1 MILKKKF
8 RNYLN
13 NMEIVKIELGE
24 RGYEI
29 CVGSKLI
36 SQEGLLLKHILNK
49 NIAIITNE
57 TVGPLYLEK
66 LKKGLTKSKSIID
79 IFLKDG
85 ENYKNQESLDYI
97 YEALLKNKYGR
108 DSVLI
113 ALGGGVIGDITGY
126 AAATYMRGIDFI
138 QVPTTLL
145 SQVDSSV
152 GGKTGINHAFG
163 KNMIG
168 AFYQPKLVVIDV
180 DCLQSL
186 PETELSAGLA
196 EVIKYGLI
204 RDFAFFEWLEK
215 NMDCLLSKNS
225 DCLIEAIIRS
235 CKNKA
240 QVVAEDEFESAK
252 GIRATLNL
260 GHTFGH
266 AIETALGYGKWLH
279 GQAVA
284 AGMIMAS
291 NMSML
296 MGFIDNKDYNRIK
309 KIIDSAGLPINPPD
323 ISQAKFLDLMA
334 SDKKNKD
341 GKISLIL
348 LKELGKAFQTEEYDM
363 KILEKTIQT
372 KSF

>member
-1 MILKKKF
+1 
-8 RNYLN
+8 
-13 NMEIVKIELGE
+13 MEIVKIDLGD
-24 RGYEI
+24 RGYDI
-29 CVGSKLI
+29 CVGSNLLSNKDLLVEHI
-36 SQEGLLLKHILNK
+36 SNK
-49 NIAIITNE
+49 NVAIITNE

-66 LKKGLTKSKSIID
+66 LKKGLNKSKSIID
-79 IFLKDG
+79 IVLKDG
-85 ENYKNQESLDYI
+85 ESYKTQESLDFI
-97 YEALLKNKYGR
+97 YEALLKNKYVR

-113 ALGGGVIGDITGY
+113 ALGGGVVGDITGY

-152 GGKTGINHAFG
+152 GGKTGINHALG

-186 PETELSAGLA
+186 PKTELSAGLA

-240 QVVAEDEFESAK
+240 QVVAKDEFETAK

-284 AGMIMAS
+284 AGMVMAS

-296 MGFIDNKDYNRIK
+296 MGFIDNKDYIRIK

-323 ISQAKFLDLMA
+323 ISQAQFLDLMA

-363 KILEKTIQT
+363 KILEKTLNT
-372 KSF
+372 KIF

>member
-1 MILKKKF
+1 
-8 RNYLN
+8 
-13 NMEIVKIELGE
+13 MEIVKIDLGE
-24 RGYEI
+24 RGYDI
-29 CVGSKLI
+29 CVGSMLI
-36 SQEGLLLKHILNK
+36 SQEDLLLKHVFNK

-66 LKKGLTKSKSIID
+66 LKKGLTNSKSIID
-79 IFLKDG
+79 ILLKDG
-85 ENYKNQESLDYI
+85 EKYKNQESLDFI
-97 YEALLKNKYGR
+97 YETLLKNKYGR

-113 ALGGGVIGDITGY
+113 ALGGGVVGDITGY

-152 GGKTGINHAFG
+152 GGKTGINHVLG

-215 NMDCLLSKNS
+215 NMDSLLAKNS

-240 QVVAEDEFESAK
+240 YVVAEDEFETAK

-266 AIETALGYGKWLH
+266 AIETALGYGNWLH

-291 NMSML
+291 YMSML
-296 MGFIDNKDYNRIK
+296 MGLIDDKDFNRIK

-323 ISQAKFLDLMA
+323 ISQAHFLDLMA

-348 LKELGKAFQTEEYDM
+348 LKELGKAFKTEEYDM
-363 KILEKTIQT
+363 KILEKTLNT
-372 KSF
+372 KIF

>member
-1 MILKKKF
+1 
-8 RNYLN
+8 
-13 NMEIVKIELGE
+13 
-24 RGYEI
+24 
-29 CVGSKLI
+29 
-36 SQEGLLLKHILNK
+36 
-49 NIAIITNE
+49 
-57 TVGPLYLEK
+57 
-66 LKKGLTKSKSIID
+66 
-79 IFLKDG
+79 
-85 ENYKNQESLDYI
+85 LDFI
-97 YEALLKNKYGR
+97 YETLLKNKYGR

-113 ALGGGVIGDITGY
+113 ALGGGVVGDITGY

-138 QVPTTLL
+138 QLPTTLL

-152 GGKTGINHAFG
+152 GGKTGINHVLG

-204 RDFAFFEWLEK
+204 RDVAFFEWLEK
-215 NMDCLLSKNS
+215 NMDCLLRKNS
-225 DCLIEAIIRS
+225 DCLIKAIMRS

-240 QVVAEDEFESAK
+240 QVVAEDEFETAK

-284 AGMIMAS
+284 AGMVMAS

-296 MGFIDNKDYNRIK
+296 MGFIDDKDFNRIK

-323 ISQAKFLDLMA
+323 ISQEQFLDLMA

-348 LKELGKAFQTEEYDM
+348 LKEVGKAFQTEEYDM
-363 KILEKTIQT
+363 KFLEKTLNT
-372 KSF
+372 KIF

>member
-1 MILKKKF
+1 
-8 RNYLN
+8 
-13 NMEIVKIELGE
+13 MEIVKIDLVE
-24 RGYEI
+24 RGYDI
-29 CVGSKLI
+29 RVGINLLSNKD
-36 SQEGLLLKHILNK
+36 LLLGHISNK
-49 NIAIITNE
+49 NVAIITNE
-57 TVGPLYLEK
+57 TVAPLYLEK
-66 LKKGLTKSKSIID
+66 LKNVLTKSKSIID
-79 IFLKDG
+79 IVLKDG
-85 ENYKNQESLDYI
+85 EKYKNQESLDFI
-97 YEALLKNKYGR
+97 YETLLKNKYGR

-113 ALGGGVIGDITGY
+113 ALGGGVVGDITGY

-152 GGKTGINHAFG
+152 GGKTGINHMLG

-215 NMDCLLSKNS
+215 NMDCLMRKNS

-240 QVVAEDEFESAK
+240 QVVAEDEFETAK

-284 AGMIMAS
+284 AGMVMAS

-296 MGFIDNKDYNRIK
+296 MGFIDDKDFNRIK

-323 ISQAKFLDLMA
+323 ISQAQFLDLMA

-348 LKELGKAFQTEEYDM
+348 LKELGNAFQTEEYDM
-363 KILEKTIQT
+363 KILEKTLNT
-372 KSF
+372 KIF

>member
-1 MILKKKF
+1 
-8 RNYLN
+8 
-13 NMEIVKIELGE
+13 
-24 RGYEI
+24 
-29 CVGSKLI
+29 
-36 SQEGLLLKHILNK
+36 
-49 NIAIITNE
+49 
-57 TVGPLYLEK
+57 
-66 LKKGLTKSKSIID
+66 
-79 IFLKDG
+79 
-85 ENYKNQESLDYI
+85 LDLI
-97 YEALLKNKYGR
+97 YETLLKNKYGR

-113 ALGGGVIGDITGY
+113 ALGGGVVGDITGY
-126 AAATYMRGIDFI
+126 AAATFMRGIDFI

-152 GGKTGINHAFG
+152 GGKTGINHALG

-186 PETELSAGLA
+186 PEPELSAGLA

-215 NMDCLLSKNS
+215 NMDCLLRKNS

-240 QVVAEDEFESAK
+240 QVVAEDEFETAK
-252 GIRATLNL
+252 GIRAMLNL

-284 AGMIMAS
+284 AGMVMAS

-296 MGFIDNKDYNRIK
+296 MGFIDEKDFKRIK
-309 KIIDSAGLPINPPD
+309 KIIDSARLPINPPD
-323 ISQAKFLDLMA
+323 ISQAQFLDLMA

-341 GKISLIL
+341 GKISLVL
-348 LKELGKAFQTEEYDM
+348 LRSLGEAFQTQDYDI
-363 KILEKTIQT
+363 KILEKTLKT
-372 KSF
+372 KIF

>member
-1 MILKKKF
+1 
-8 RNYLN
+8 
-13 NMEIVKIELGE
+13 MEIVKIDLGE
-24 RGYEI
+24 RGYDI
-29 CVGSKLI
+29 CVGSNLLSNKD
-36 SQEGLLLKHILNK
+36 LLLGHISNK
-49 NIAIITNE
+49 NVAIITNE
-57 TVGPLYLEK
+57 TVAPLYLEK
-66 LKKGLTKSKSIID
+66 LKKGLTDSKSIIN
-79 IFLKDG
+79 IVLKDG
-85 ENYKNQESLDYI
+85 EKYKNLESLDLI
-97 YEALLKNKYGR
+97 YETLLKNKYGR

-113 ALGGGVIGDITGY
+113 ALGGGVVGDITGY
-126 AAATYMRGIDFI
+126 AAATYMRGINFI

-152 GGKTGINHAFG
+152 GGKTGINHVLG

-215 NMDCLLSKNS
+215 NMDCLMRKNL

-240 QVVAEDEFESAK
+240 QVVAEDEFETVK

-284 AGMIMAS
+284 AGMVMAS

-296 MGFIDNKDYNRIK
+296 MGFIDDKDFNRIK

-323 ISQAKFLDLMA
+323 ISQAQFLDLMA

-363 KILEKTIQT
+363 KILEKTLNT
-372 KSF
+372 KIF

>member
-1 MILKKKF
+1 
-8 RNYLN
+8 
-13 NMEIVKIELGE
+13 MEIVKIDLGE
-24 RGYEI
+24 RAYDI
-29 CVGSKLI
+29 FVGSKLLSKEDLLVRHI
-36 SQEGLLLKHILNK
+36 SNK
-49 NIAIITNE
+49 NVAIISNE

-79 IFLKDG
+79 IILKDG
-85 ENYKNQESLDYI
+85 EKYKNQESLDFI
-97 YEALLKNKYGR
+97 YETLLKNKYGR

-113 ALGGGVIGDITGY
+113 ALGGGVVGDITGY

-152 GGKTGINHAFG
+152 GGKTGINHALG

-168 AFYQPKLVVIDV
+168 AFYQPNVVIIDV
-180 DCLQSL
+180 DCLESL

-204 RDFAFFEWLEK
+204 RDFAFLEWLEK
-215 NMDCLLSKNS
+215 NMDCLISKNP

-235 CKNKA
+235 CRNKA
-240 QVVAEDEFESAK
+240 HVVEEDEYETAK

-291 NMSML
+291 YMSMQ
-296 MGFIDNKDYNRIK
+296 MGFINDKDFFRVK
-309 KIIDSAGLPINPPD
+309 QIIDSAGLPTNPPD
-323 ISQAKFLDLMA
+323 ISKAQFLDLMA

-348 LKELGKAFQTEEYDM
+348 LKKLGKAFQTDEYDM
-363 KILEKTIQT
+363 KILEKTLDT
-372 KSF
+372 KVF

>member
-1 MILKKKF
+1 
-8 RNYLN
+8 
-13 NMEIVKIELGE
+13 MEIVKIDLGE
-24 RGYEI
+24 RAYDI
-29 CVGSKLI
+29 CVGSKLL
-36 SQEGLLLKHILNK
+36 SKEDLLLRHISNK
-49 NIAIITNE
+49 NVAIISNE
-57 TVGPLYLEK
+57 NVGPLYLEK

-79 IFLKDG
+79 IILKDG
-85 ENYKNQESLDYI
+85 EKYKNQESLDFI
-97 YEALLKNKYGR
+97 YETLLKNKYGR

-113 ALGGGVIGDITGY
+113 ALGGGVVGDITGY

-152 GGKTGINHAFG
+152 GGKTGINHALG

-168 AFYQPKLVVIDV
+168 AFYQPKVVIIDV
-180 DCLQSL
+180 DCLESL

-204 RDFAFFEWLEK
+204 RDVAFLEWLEK
-215 NMDCLLSKNS
+215 NMDCLISKNS

-240 QVVAEDEFESAK
+240 HVVAEDEYETAK
-252 GIRATLNL
+252 GIRATLNF

-291 NMSML
+291 YMSMQ
-296 MGFIDNKDYNRIK
+296 MGFIDDKDFYRVK
-309 KIIDSAGLPINPPD
+309 QIIDAAGLPINPPD
-323 ISQAKFLDLMA
+323 ISRAQFLDLMA
-334 SDKKNKD
+334 SDKKNKE

-348 LKELGKAFQTEEYDM
+348 LKELGKAFQTDEYDM
-363 KILEKTIQT
+363 KILEKTLNT
-372 KSF
+372 KIF

>member
-1 MILKKKF
+1 MDL
-8 RNYLN
+8 
-13 NMEIVKIELGE
+13 
-24 RGYEI
+24 
-29 CVGSKLI
+29 
-36 SQEGLLLKHILNK
+36 
-49 NIAIITNE
+49 
-57 TVGPLYLEK
+57 
-66 LKKGLTKSKSIID
+66 
-79 IFLKDG
+79 
-85 ENYKNQESLDYI
+85 I
-97 YEALLKNKYGR
+97 YETLLKNKYGR

-113 ALGGGVIGDITGY
+113 ALGGGVVGDITGY
-126 AAATYMRGIDFI
+126 AAATFMRGIDFI

-152 GGKTGINHAFG
+152 GGKTGINHALG

-186 PETELSAGLA
+186 PEPELSAGLA

-215 NMDCLLSKNS
+215 NMDCLLRKNS

-240 QVVAEDEFESAK
+240 QVVAEDEFETAK
-252 GIRATLNL
+252 GIRAMLNL

-284 AGMIMAS
+284 AGMVMAS

-296 MGFIDNKDYNRIK
+296 MGFIDEKDFKRIK
-309 KIIDSAGLPINPPD
+309 KIIDSARLPINPPD
-323 ISQAKFLDLMA
+323 ISQAQFLDLMA

-341 GKISLIL
+341 GKISLVL
-348 LKELGKAFQTEEYDM
+348 LRSLGEAFQTQDYDI
-363 KILEKTIQT
+363 KILEKTLKT
-372 KSF
+372 KIF

>member
-1 MILKKKF
+1 
-8 RNYLN
+8 
-13 NMEIVKIELGE
+13 METIKIDLGK
-24 RGYEI
+24 RSYDI
-29 CVGSKLI
+29 CVGSGLI
-36 SQEGLLLKHILNK
+36 AKEDLFFNYICNK

-57 TVGPLYLEK
+57 TVGPLYLDK
-66 LKKGLTKSKSIID
+66 LKKSFCGAKSIID
-79 IFLKDG
+79 IVLNDG
-85 ENYKNQESLDYI
+85 EGYKNQNSLDTI
-97 YEALLKNKYGR
+97 YEALLKNKFGR
-108 DSVLI
+108 DAILI
-113 ALGGGVIGDITGY
+113 ALGGGVVGDITGY

-152 GGKTGINHAFG
+152 GGKTGINHTLG

-180 DCLQSL
+180 DCLATL
-186 PETELSAGLA
+186 PDTELSAGLA

-204 RDFAFFEWLEK
+204 RDPIFFEWLEQ
-215 NMDCLLSKNS
+215 NINNLLIKES
-225 DCLIEAIIRS
+225 DALIEAIIRS

-240 QVVAEDEFESAK
+240 SVVSEDEFESTN

-266 AIETALGYGKWLH
+266 AIETAIGYGNWLH

-291 NMSML
+291 YMSMQ
-296 MGFIDNKDYNRIK
+296 MGLIIDNDYDRIK
-309 KIIDSAGLPINPPD
+309 KIIKSAGLPINPPD
-323 ISQAKFLDLMA
+323 INQELFIDLMA

-348 LKELGKAFQTEEYDM
+348 LRSLGEAFQTEEYDM
-363 KILEKTIQT
+363 KLLEKTIKT
-372 KSF
+372 KIF

>member
-1 MILKKKF
+1 
-8 RNYLN
+8 
-13 NMEIVKIELGE
+13 MEIVKIDLGE
-24 RGYEI
+24 RGYDI
-29 CVGSKLI
+29 CVGRNLLSNKD
-36 SQEGLLLKHILNK
+36 LLLGHISNK
-49 NIAIITNE
+49 NVAIITNE
-57 TVGPLYLEK
+57 TVGPLYLEE
-66 LKKGLTKSKSIID
+66 LKNGLTKSKSIID
-79 IFLKDG
+79 IVLKDG
-85 ENYKNQESLDYI
+85 EKYKNQESLDFI
-97 YEALLKNKYGR
+97 YETLLKNKYGR

-113 ALGGGVIGDITGY
+113 ALGGGVVGDITGY

-152 GGKTGINHAFG
+152 GGKTGINHVLG

-204 RDFAFFEWLEK
+204 RDFAFLEWLEK
-215 NMDCLLSKNS
+215 NMGCLLRKNS
-225 DCLIEAIIRS
+225 DCLIEAVIRS

-240 QVVAEDEFESAK
+240 QVVSEDEFETGK

-284 AGMIMAS
+284 AGMVMAS

-296 MGFIDNKDYNRIK
+296 MGFIDDKDFNRIK

-323 ISQAKFLDLMA
+323 ISQAQFLDLMA

-363 KILEKTIQT
+363 KILEKTLNT
-372 KSF
+372 KIF

>member
-1 MILKKKF
+1 MDL
-8 RNYLN
+8 
-13 NMEIVKIELGE
+13 
-24 RGYEI
+24 
-29 CVGSKLI
+29 
-36 SQEGLLLKHILNK
+36 
-49 NIAIITNE
+49 
-57 TVGPLYLEK
+57 
-66 LKKGLTKSKSIID
+66 
-79 IFLKDG
+79 
-85 ENYKNQESLDYI
+85 I
-97 YEALLKNKYGR
+97 YETLLKNKYGR

-113 ALGGGVIGDITGY
+113 ALGGGVVGDITGY

-152 GGKTGINHAFG
+152 GGKTGINHALG

-186 PETELSAGLA
+186 PEPELSAGLA

-215 NMDCLLSKNS
+215 NMDCLLRKNS

-240 QVVAEDEFESAK
+240 QVVAEDEFETAK
-252 GIRATLNL
+252 GIRAMLNL

-284 AGMIMAS
+284 AGMVMAS

-296 MGFIDNKDYNRIK
+296 MGFIDEKDFKRIK

-323 ISQAKFLDLMA
+323 ISQAQFLDLMA

-341 GKISLIL
+341 GKISLVL
-348 LKELGKAFQTEEYDM
+348 LRSLGEAFQTQDYDI
-363 KILEKTIQT
+363 KILEKTLKT
-372 KSF
+372 KIF

>member
-1 MILKKKF
+1 
-8 RNYLN
+8 
-13 NMEIVKIELGE
+13 MEIVKIELGD
-24 RGYEI
+24 RGYDI

-36 SQEGLLLKHILNK
+36 SQEDLLLKHILNK

-57 TVGPLYLEK
+57 TVGPLYLTK
-66 LKKGLTKSKSIID
+66 LKKALSGSKSIID
-79 IFLKDG
+79 IVLKDG
-85 ENYKNQESLDYI
+85 EQYKNQESLDLI
-97 YEALLKNKYGR
+97 YETLLKNKYGR

-113 ALGGGVIGDITGY
+113 ALGGGVVGDITGY

-180 DCLQSL
+180 NCLHSL

-204 RDFAFFEWLEK
+204 RDFAFLEWLEK
-215 NMDCLLSKNS
+215 NMDGLLSKNS

-240 QVVAEDEFESAK
+240 QVVAEDEFETAK

-284 AGMIMAS
+284 AGMVMAS

-296 MGFIDNKDYNRIK
+296 MGFIDDKDFNRIK

-323 ISQAKFLDLMA
+323 ISTAQFLDLMA

-363 KILEKTIQT
+363 KILEKTLNT
-372 KSF
+372 KIF

>member
-1 MILKKKF
+1 
-8 RNYLN
+8 
-13 NMEIVKIELGE
+13 MEIVKIDLGE
-24 RGYEI
+24 RAYDI
-29 CVGSKLI
+29 CVGSKLL
-36 SQEGLLLKHILNK
+36 SNKDLLAGHTSNK
-49 NIAIITNE
+49 NVAIITNE

-66 LKKGLTKSKSIID
+66 LKNCLTKSKSIID
-79 IFLKDG
+79 ISLKDG
-85 ENYKNQESLDYI
+85 ERYKNQESLDFI
-97 YEALLKNKYGR
+97 YETLLKNKYGR

-113 ALGGGVIGDITGY
+113 ALGGGVVGDITGY

-152 GGKTGINHAFG
+152 GGKTGINHALG

-215 NMDCLLSKNS
+215 NMRCLLSKNS

-240 QVVAEDEFESAK
+240 QVVSEDEFETAK

-284 AGMIMAS
+284 AGMIMAT

-296 MGFIDNKDYNRIK
+296 MGFINDKDFNRIK
-309 KIIDSAGLPINPPD
+309 KIIHSAGLPINPPD
-323 ISQAKFLDLMA
+323 ISQAQFLDLMA

-348 LKELGKAFQTEEYDM
+348 LKEVGKAFQTDEYDM
-363 KILEKTIQT
+363 KILEKTLNT
-372 KSF
+372 KIF

>member
-1 MILKKKF
+1 
-8 RNYLN
+8 
-13 NMEIVKIELGE
+13 MEIVKIDLGE
-24 RGYEI
+24 RAYDI
-29 CVGSKLI
+29 CVGGKLLSKEDLLERHI
-36 SQEGLLLKHILNK
+36 SNK
-49 NIAIITNE
+49 NVAIISNE
-57 TVGPLYLEK
+57 NVGPLYLEK

-79 IFLKDG
+79 IVLKDG
-85 ENYKNQESLDYI
+85 ENYKNQESLDLI
-97 YEALLKNKYGR
+97 YETLLKNKYGR

-113 ALGGGVIGDITGY
+113 ALGGGVVGDITGY

-152 GGKTGINHAFG
+152 GGKTGINHVLG

-168 AFYQPKLVVIDV
+168 AFYQPKLVLIDV

-215 NMDCLLSKNS
+215 NMDCLLRKNS

-240 QVVAEDEFESAK
+240 QVVAEDEFETAK

-284 AGMIMAS
+284 AGMVMAS

-296 MGFIDNKDYNRIK
+296 MGFIDNKDFNRIK

-323 ISQAKFLDLMA
+323 ISQAQFLDLMA

-363 KILEKTIQT
+363 KILEKTLNT
-372 KSF
+372 KIF

>member
-1 MILKKKF
+1 
-8 RNYLN
+8 
-13 NMEIVKIELGE
+13 MEIVKIDLGE

-29 CVGSKLI
+29 CVGSNLLSNKD
-36 SQEGLLLKHILNK
+36 LLLGHISNRYV
-49 NIAIITNE
+49 AIISNE
-57 TVGPLYLEK
+57 TVAPLYLEK
-66 LKKGLTKSKSIID
+66 LKKGLTDSKSIIN
-79 IFLKDG
+79 IIIKDG
-85 ENYKNQESLDYI
+85 EKYKNQESLDFI
-97 YEALLKNKYGR
+97 YETLLKNKYGR

-113 ALGGGVIGDITGY
+113 ALGGGVVGDITGY

-152 GGKTGINHAFG
+152 GGKTGINHVLG

-180 DCLQSL
+180 DCLHSL
-186 PETELSAGLA
+186 PESELSAGLA

-204 RDFAFFEWLEK
+204 RDFPFFEWLEK
-215 NMDCLLSKNS
+215 NMDCLLRKKS
-225 DCLIEAIIRS
+225 DSLIEAIIRS

-240 QVVAEDEFESAK
+240 QVVAEDEFETAK

-284 AGMIMAS
+284 AGMVMAS

-296 MGFIDNKDYNRIK
+296 MGFIDDKDFNRIK

-323 ISQAKFLDLMA
+323 ISQAQFLDLMA

-341 GKISLIL
+341 GRISLIL

-363 KILEKTIQT
+363 KILEKTLNT
-372 KSF
+372 KIF

>member
-1 MILKKKF
+1 
-8 RNYLN
+8 
-13 NMEIVKIELGE
+13 MEIVKIDLGE
-24 RGYEI
+24 RGYDI

-36 SQEGLLLKHILNK
+36 SQEDLLLKHILNK
-49 NIAIITNE
+49 NLAIITKA

-66 LKKGLTKSKSIID
+66 LKKGLTNSKSIIE
-79 IFLKDG
+79 IVLKDG
-85 ENYKNQESLDYI
+85 ERYKNQESLDLI
-97 YEALLKNKYGR
+97 YETLLKNKYGR

-113 ALGGGVIGDITGY
+113 ALGGGVVGDITGY
-126 AAATYMRGIDFI
+126 AAATFMRGIDFI

-152 GGKTGINHAFG
+152 GGKTGINHALG

-186 PETELSAGLA
+186 PEPELSAGLA

-215 NMDCLLSKNS
+215 NMDCLLRKNS

-240 QVVAEDEFESAK
+240 QVVAEDEFETAK
-252 GIRATLNL
+252 GIRAMLNL

-284 AGMIMAS
+284 AGMVMAS

-296 MGFIDNKDYNRIK
+296 MGFIDEKDFKRIK
-309 KIIDSAGLPINPPD
+309 KIIDSARLPINPPD
-323 ISQAKFLDLMA
+323 ISQAQFLDLMA

-341 GKISLIL
+341 GKISLVL
-348 LKELGKAFQTEEYDM
+348 LRSLGEAFQTQDYDI
-363 KILEKTIQT
+363 KILEKTLKT
-372 KSF
+372 KIF

>member
-1 MILKKKF
+1 
-8 RNYLN
+8 
-13 NMEIVKIELGE
+13 MEIVKIDLGE
-24 RGYEI
+24 RGYDI

-36 SQEGLLLKHILNK
+36 SQEDLLLKHILNK
-49 NIAIITNE
+49 NLAIITNA

-66 LKKGLTKSKSIID
+66 LKKVLTNSKSIIE
-79 IFLKDG
+79 IVLKDG
-85 ENYKNQESLDYI
+85 ERYKNQESLDLI
-97 YEALLKNKYGR
+97 YETLLKNKYGR

-113 ALGGGVIGDITGY
+113 ALGGGVVGDITGY

-152 GGKTGINHAFG
+152 GGKTGINHALG

-186 PETELSAGLA
+186 PEPELSAGLA

-215 NMDCLLSKNS
+215 NMDCLLRKNS

-240 QVVAEDEFESAK
+240 QVVAEDEFETAK
-252 GIRATLNL
+252 GIRAMLNL

-284 AGMIMAS
+284 AGMVMAS

-296 MGFIDNKDYNRIK
+296 MGFIDEKDFKRIK

-323 ISQAKFLDLMA
+323 ISQAQFLDLMA

-341 GKISLIL
+341 GKISLVL
-348 LKELGKAFQTEEYDM
+348 LRSLGEAFQTQDYDI
-363 KILEKTIQT
+363 KILEKTLKT
-372 KSF
+372 KIF

>member
-1 MILKKKF
+1 MAGKKH
-8 RNYLN
+8 
-13 NMEIVKIELGE
+13 
-24 RGYEI
+24 
-29 CVGSKLI
+29 
-36 SQEGLLLKHILNK
+36 GLFNK

-66 LKKGLTKSKSIID
+66 LKKGLTQSKSIIE
-79 IFLKDG
+79 IVLKDG
-85 ENYKNQESLDYI
+85 ERYKNQESLDLI
-97 YEALLKNKYGR
+97 YETLLKNKYGR

-113 ALGGGVIGDITGY
+113 ALGGGVVGDITGY
-126 AAATYMRGIDFI
+126 AAATFMRGIDFI

-152 GGKTGINHAFG
+152 GGKTGINHALG

-186 PETELSAGLA
+186 PEPELSAGLA

-215 NMDCLLSKNS
+215 NMDCLLRKNS

-240 QVVAEDEFESAK
+240 QVVAEDEFETAK
-252 GIRATLNL
+252 GIRAMLNL

-284 AGMIMAS
+284 AGMVMAS

-296 MGFIDNKDYNRIK
+296 MGFIDEKDFKRIK
-309 KIIDSAGLPINPPD
+309 KIIDSARLPINPPD
-323 ISQAKFLDLMA
+323 ISQAQFLDLMA

-341 GKISLIL
+341 GKISLVL
-348 LKELGKAFQTEEYDM
+348 LRSLGEAFQTQDYDI
-363 KILEKTIQT
+363 KILEKTLKT
-372 KSF
+372 KIF

>member
-1 MILKKKF
+1 MD
-8 RNYLN
+8 
-13 NMEIVKIELGE
+13 IVKIDLGE
-24 RGYEI
+24 RAYDI
-29 CVGSKLI
+29 CVGSRLLSKADLLVRQI
-36 SQEGLLLKHILNK
+36 SNK
-49 NIAIITNE
+49 NVAIISNE
-57 TVGPLYLEK
+57 TVAPLYLEK
-66 LKKGLTKSKSIID
+66 LKKGLTNSKSIID
-79 IFLKDG
+79 IIIKDG
-85 ENYKNQESLDYI
+85 EKYKNQESLDFI
-97 YEALLKNKYGR
+97 YETLLKNKYGR

-113 ALGGGVIGDITGY
+113 ALGGGVVGDITGY

-152 GGKTGINHAFG
+152 GGKTGINHALG

-168 AFYQPKLVVIDV
+168 AFYQPKVVIIDV
-180 DCLQSL
+180 DCLESL

-204 RDFAFFEWLEK
+204 RDVAFLEWLEK
-215 NMDCLLSKNS
+215 NMDCLISKNS

-240 QVVAEDEFESAK
+240 HVVAEDEYETAK

-291 NMSML
+291 YMSMQ
-296 MGFIDNKDYNRIK
+296 MGFIDDKDFYRVK
-309 KIIDSAGLPINPPD
+309 QIIDAAGLPINPPD
-323 ISQAKFLDLMA
+323 ISRAQFLDLMA
-334 SDKKNKD
+334 SDKKNKE

-348 LKELGKAFQTEEYDM
+348 LKELGKAFQTDEYDM
-363 KILEKTIQT
+363 KILEKTLNT
-372 KSF
+372 KVF

>member
-1 MILKKKF
+1 
-8 RNYLN
+8 
-13 NMEIVKIELGE
+13 MEIVKIDLGE
-24 RGYEI
+24 RAYDI
-29 CVGSKLI
+29 CVG
-36 SQEGLLLKHILNK
+36 GNLLSNEDLFVRYITNK

-57 TVGPLYLEK
+57 TVEPLYLER
-66 LKKGLTKSKSIID
+66 LKKSLTKTKLIID
-79 IFLKDG
+79 IVLKDG
-85 ENYKNQESLDYI
+85 EKYKNQESLDFI

-113 ALGGGVIGDITGY
+113 ALGGGVVGDITGY

-152 GGKTGINHAFG
+152 GGKTGINHALG

-180 DCLQSL
+180 DCLTTL
-186 PETELSAGLA
+186 PKPELSAGLA

-215 NMDCLLSKNS
+215 NMDSLLAKNS

-240 QVVAEDEFESAK
+240 YVVAEDEFETAK
-252 GIRATLNL
+252 GIRASLNL

-266 AIETALGYGKWLH
+266 AIETALGYGNWLH

-291 NMSML
+291 YMSML
-296 MGFIDNKDYNRIK
+296 MGFIDDKDFRRVK

-323 ISQAKFLDLMA
+323 INRAQFLDLMA

-348 LKELGKAFQTEEYDM
+348 LRSLGESFQTEDYDFN
-363 KILEKTIQT
+363 ILEKTIQT

>member
-1 MILKKKF
+1 
-8 RNYLN
+8 
-13 NMEIVKIELGE
+13 MEIVKIDLGE
-24 RGYEI
+24 RGYDI

-36 SQEGLLLKHILNK
+36 SQGDLLLKHVFNK

-66 LKKGLTKSKSIID
+66 LKSSLTKSKSIID
-79 IFLKDG
+79 IVLKDG
-85 ENYKNQESLDYI
+85 EKHKNQESLNFI
-97 YEALLKNKYGR
+97 YETLLKNKYGR

-113 ALGGGVIGDITGY
+113 ALGGGVVGDITGY

-138 QVPTTLL
+138 QLPTTLL

-152 GGKTGINHAFG
+152 GGKTGINHVLG

-215 NMDCLLSKNS
+215 NMDSLLKKNS
-225 DCLIEAIIRS
+225 DYLIEAIIRS

-240 QVVAEDEFESAK
+240 QVVAEDEFETAK

-279 GQAVA
+279 GQGVA
-284 AGMIMAS
+284 AGMVMAS

-296 MGFIDNKDYNRIK
+296 MGFIDDKDFNRIK

-323 ISQAKFLDLMA
+323 ISQAQFLDLMA

-363 KILEKTIQT
+363 KILEKTLNT
-372 KSF
+372 KIF

>member
-1 MILKKKF
+1 
-8 RNYLN
+8 
-13 NMEIVKIELGE
+13 MEIVKIELGE
-24 RGYEI
+24 RGYDI

-36 SQEGLLLKHILNK
+36 SQEDLLLKHILNK

-79 IFLKDG
+79 IVLKDG
-85 ENYKNQESLDYI
+85 ENYKNQESLDFI

-113 ALGGGVIGDITGY
+113 ALGGGVVGDITGY

-152 GGKTGINHAFG
+152 GGKTGINHALG

-240 QVVAEDEFESAK
+240 QVVAEDEFETAK

-323 ISQAKFLDLMA
+323 ISQAQFLDLMA

-363 KILEKTIQT
+363 KILEKTLNT
-372 KSF
+372 KIF

>member
-1 MILKKKF
+1 
-8 RNYLN
+8 
-13 NMEIVKIELGE
+13 MEIVKIDLGE
-24 RGYEI
+24 RGYDI
-29 CVGSKLI
+29 CVGSN
-36 SQEGLLLKHILNK
+36 LLSNKDLSAGHIFNK
-49 NIAIITNE
+49 NVAIITNE
-57 TVGPLYLEK
+57 TVAPLYLEK
-66 LKKGLTKSKSIID
+66 LKKGLTDSKSIIN
-79 IFLKDG
+79 IVLKDG
-85 ENYKNQESLDYI
+85 ENYKNQEILDFI

-113 ALGGGVIGDITGY
+113 ALGGGVVGDITGY

-152 GGKTGINHAFG
+152 GGKTGINHALG

-215 NMDCLLSKNS
+215 NMGCLLRKNS
-225 DCLIEAIIRS
+225 DCLIEAVIRS

-240 QVVAEDEFESAK
+240 QVVSEDEFETGK

-284 AGMIMAS
+284 AGMVMAS

-296 MGFIDNKDYNRIK
+296 MGFIDDKDFNRIK

-323 ISQAKFLDLMA
+323 ISQAQFLDLMA

-363 KILEKTIQT
+363 KILEKTLNT
-372 KSF
+372 KIF

>member
-1 MILKKKF
+1 
-8 RNYLN
+8 
-13 NMEIVKIELGE
+13 MEIVKIDLGE
-24 RGYEI
+24 RGYDI
-29 CVGSKLI
+29 CVGSDLLYNKDLLVGHI
-36 SQEGLLLKHILNK
+36 SKK
-49 NIAIITNE
+49 NVAIITNE
-57 TVGPLYLEK
+57 TVAPLYLEK
-66 LKKGLTKSKSIID
+66 LKKGLTDSKSIIN
-79 IFLKDG
+79 IVLKDG
-85 ENYKNQESLDYI
+85 EKYKNQESLDLI
-97 YEALLKNKYGR
+97 YETLLKNKYGR

-113 ALGGGVIGDITGY
+113 ALGGGVVGDITGY

-152 GGKTGINHAFG
+152 GGKTGINHMLG

-168 AFYQPKLVVIDV
+168 AFYQPKLVLIDV

-186 PETELSAGLA
+186 PEAELSAGLA

-215 NMDCLLSKNS
+215 NMNCLLRKNS

-240 QVVAEDEFESAK
+240 QVVAEDEFETAK

-284 AGMIMAS
+284 AGMVMAS

-296 MGFIDNKDYNRIK
+296 MGFIDDQDFKRIK

-323 ISQAKFLDLMA
+323 ISQAQFLDLMA
-334 SDKKNKD
+334 TDKKNKD

-363 KILEKTIQT
+363 KILEKTLNT
-372 KSF
+372 KIF